1 MVTHLMEEVN
11 SSSSSGDLLI
21 IGGGQGWCRNV
32 TIKDVY
38 FDYINHP
45 IKVETE

>member
-1 MVTHLMEEVN
+1 MVQVLILYSVGY
-11 SSSSSGDLLI
+11 GDPPNGG
-21 IGGGQGWCRNV
+21 GGGQGWCRNV

>member
-1 MVTHLMEEVN
+1 MEEV
-11 SSSSSGDLLI
+11 SPSALSGSPLI
-21 IGGGQGWCRNV
+21 VGGGQGWCRNV
-32 TIKDVY
+32 TIKDIY